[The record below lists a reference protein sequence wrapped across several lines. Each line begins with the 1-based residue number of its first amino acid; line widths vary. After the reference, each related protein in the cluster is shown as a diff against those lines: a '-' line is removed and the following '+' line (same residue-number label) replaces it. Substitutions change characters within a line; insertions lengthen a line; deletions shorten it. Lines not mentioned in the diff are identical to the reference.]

1 MATGIGIIGFGFMGK
16 THLHAWLDAIEGGA
30 DARVMA
36 IQCPEDLT
44 SASAGNVETGA
55 EEEVNPLDLGITHHR
70 DLDSF
75 LADSRV
81 EAVSLCTPTDTHV
94 ELATLVLLAGK
105 DVLIEKPV
113 ALEAEE
119 IEKLAKVAQENDR
132 ECMPAMCMR
141 YWPGWSWLR
150 EQVKTGCLGPV
161 HTAHFQRIGAIPG
174 WSQDFYHDES
184 RSGGALTDLHI
195 HDVDFILST
204 FGSPATVTTSG
215 NRNQMMTTYVYPEGP
230 SSVTAEGAWYPAA
243 SYPFQ
248 MRYRVS
254 FADGVAD
261 YDLARE
267 GRELLLYQGDSVEEI
282 ELTPTGG
289 YQLEIEH
296 FLALVRGESP
306 TPAPTLAE
314 AANVARW
321 IQAEARSLSSG
332 LATER
337 DPS

>member
-1 MATGIGIIGFGFMGK
+1 M
-16 THLHAWLDAIEGGA
+16 
-30 DARVMA
+30 
-36 IQCPEDLT
+36 
-44 SASAGNVETGA
+44 
-55 EEEVNPLDLGITHHR
+55 
-70 DLDSF
+70 
-75 LADSRV
+75 

-132 ECMPAMCMR
+132 AQCMPAMCMR

-215 NRNQMMTTYVYPEGP
+215 NRNQMMTTY
-230 SSVTAEGAWYPAA
+230 
-243 SYPFQ
+243 
-248 MRYRVS
+248 
-254 FADGVAD
+254 
-261 YDLARE
+261 
-267 GRELLLYQGDSVEEI
+267 
-282 ELTPTGG
+282 
-289 YQLEIEH
+289 
-296 FLALVRGESP
+296 ALP
-306 TPAPTLAE
+306 
-314 AANVARW
+314 
-321 IQAEARSLSSG
+321 
-332 LATER
+332 
-337 DPS
+337 